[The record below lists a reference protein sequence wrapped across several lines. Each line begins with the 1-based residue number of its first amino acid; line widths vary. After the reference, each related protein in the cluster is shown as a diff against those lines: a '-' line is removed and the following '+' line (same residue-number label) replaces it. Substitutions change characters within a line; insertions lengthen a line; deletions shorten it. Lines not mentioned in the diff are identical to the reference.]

1 MLSTSADL
9 RARPAELDASIVE
22 LRLPLKALDVQASV
36 QRSLDGIVYPVL
48 TLPPEIMSNIFL
60 HCLHLP
66 NLDDQRR
73 TGPTPIHAPLLLLQV
88 CRAWREIALSTPHLW
103 VFLHVD
109 LDRLTE
115 RLPYPEIETIVAD
128 WFGRAGSCPLT
139 LSLCCELRRT
149 FANGIR
155 GILHPLAQRLQS
167 LYLGV
172 SWHQFKDLADI
183 GPFPIL
189 ETLALSATTSQ
200 GQSRVPLKLFSTA
213 PRLHQIFFTRFATPS
228 MFVLPCE
235 VFQISC
241 DDLIAQ
247 ECLDLLKALPFLQ
260 ISTACV
266 YDDNFDPEYITH
278 HHLKTLRLHSGGS
291 TRFLRSLRLPA
302 LQNLHLTSDIT
313 YHNGNDYFST
323 FLAST
328 SLRRF
333 RADHPIE
340 SLSVEWFAAAMLGLV
355 DLELDLPGHQFLR
368 EFLGMLDRNRDGAFL
383 PHLRT
388 LVFRRRMFGLDA
400 SMLGALS
407 SRCTAGDEN
416 LADLESFQQIL
427 YPMSASLADAFARDN
442 AMSLVACRELVERGL
457 AVLHVGPAGQ
467 NLV

>member
-1 MLSTSADL
+1 MLSTSADP

-22 LRLPLKALDVQASV
+22 LRLHLKALDVQASI
-36 QRSLDGIVYPVL
+36 QRPLDGIVYPVL

-115 RLPYPEIETIVAD
+115 RLPYPEIETFVAD

-189 ETLALSATTSQ
+189 ETLALPATTSQ

-228 MFVLPCE
+228 MFVLPRE
-235 VFQISC
+235 VSQISC

-260 ISTACV
+260 ILTACIF
-266 YDDNFDPEYITH
+266 DDNFDPDSPGF
-278 HHLKTLRLHSGGS
+278 LRL
-291 TRFLRSLRLPA
+291 LRLPT
-302 LQNLHLTSDIT
+302 LQNLHLDSDII
-313 YHNGNDYFST
+313 YDNGDDYLPA
-323 FLAST
+323 FLASN
-328 SLRRF
+328 SLQSF
-333 RADHPIE
+333 RADHAIE
-340 SLSVEWFAAAMLGLV
+340 SLSVVWFAAAMPGLV
-355 DLELDLPGHQFLR
+355 DLELYLPGHQFLR
-368 EFLGMLDRNRDGAFL
+368 EFFGMLDRNRDRAFL

-388 LVFRRRMFGLDA
+388 LVFRGSFFELDA
-400 SMLGALS
+400 LVLGALS
-407 SRCTAGDEN
+407 SRCTAGDDN
-416 LADLESFQQIL
+416 FARLDSFQQIW
-427 YPMSASLADAFARDN
+427 PPASAHLAVPFPRNN
-442 AMSLVACRELVERGL
+442 ALFNACQELVERGM
-457 AVLHVGPAGQ
+457 AVHVGHEGQ